1 MATNEDG
8 RLGDDMNRLLWRALA
23 CEWLERRAPTAAAL
37 AAGEVEAAGTS
48 GGFG

>member
-23 CEWLERRAPTAAAL
+23 CEWLERRPAATAV
-37 AAGEVEAAGTS
+37 AAGEAEAARPS
-48 GGFG
+48 AGFG